1 VRRRST
7 VRAPNPDPC
16 NGLHGNLVLGVL
28 LQSPRNVTDFNAFG
42 AFKTS
47 KFRYILGWCGFR
59 KILGETKSDR
69 MLEECVRNQV
79 CEPGGMASEDRTY
92 GRRMLLAKEKSN
104 YEEYLTVKSR

>member
-59 KILGETKSDR
+59 KILSETK
-69 MLEECVRNQV
+69 VRQNV
-79 CEPGGMASEDRTY
+79 GRTLVVY
-92 GRRMLLAKEKSN
+92 APKVSHES
-104 YEEYLTVKSR
+104 